1 MTAWAWPMRWRL
13 DSMRNSF
20 DERRCTVTWDNPK
33 ERDSKSEMLTTLSG
47 GVTDCRTCG
56 GLGVVPDEESVQF
69 TYIACPDCRTRP

>member
-1 MTAWAWPMRWRL
+1 MG
-13 DSMRNSF
+13 
-20 DERRCTVTWDNPK
+20 CWDNPK